1 MGGGRVLQS
10 ANLARDATAPTFSK
24 DGSQEE
30 ISGRR
35 WIVEITGTN
44 FIYGEAGGWRFFAR
58 YFLRND
64 KEGEHG
70 HVARDYCRRPVCRRV
85 CPRHGQYAGLLSE
98 NMGLTPFWRRRIH
111 RAARAF
117 IDWASLP
124 DDTATAMFF
133 FYNPFRAWADTTL
146 ASSGSGA
153 LNNFEFG
160 PPYYRS
166 FTFYIGGQSQY
177 ISASTEELY
186 VTRVGIA
193 PNGSLWPTP
202 IINFRALKTRPM
214 GSSKAFATQ
223 AGYGRLP

>member
-1 MGGGRVLQS
+1 MLPATTVVAPFAAGF
-10 ANLARDATAPTFSK
+10 AHATANMRGFYPKIWASRP
-24 DGSQEE
+24 
-30 ISGRR
+30 SG
-35 WIVEITGTN
+35 IDAYTAPKGYHI
-44 FIYGEAGGWRFFAR
+44 
-58 YFLRND
+58 
-64 KEGEHG
+64 
-70 HVARDYCRRPVCRRV
+70 
-85 CPRHGQYAGLLSE
+85 
-98 NMGLTPFWRRRIH
+98 
-111 RAARAF
+111 AF

-124 DDTATAMFF
+124 HDTATAMFF
-133 FYNPFRAWADTTL
+133 FYNAFRDWADTTL

-153 LNNFEFG
+153 LNNFGFG

-193 PNGSLWPTP
+193 PNGSLWPTH
-202 IINFRALKTRPM
+202 IINFRAPKTLAM